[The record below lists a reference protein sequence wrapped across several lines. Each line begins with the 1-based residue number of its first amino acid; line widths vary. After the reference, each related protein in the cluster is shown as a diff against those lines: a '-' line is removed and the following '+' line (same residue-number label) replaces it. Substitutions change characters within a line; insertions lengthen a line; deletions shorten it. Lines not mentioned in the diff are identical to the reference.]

1 MSGCSTAQR
10 SGSGTALLT
19 GEWQA
24 VEINGQPVVSPGGA
38 RRPSLNFQPDSGRV
52 TGTGGCNR
60 LAGPFTQSGSS
71 LKFGALAM
79 TRMACADGA
88 LNTQETAFSAALRD
102 TDQYV
107 IANDTLTLLQG
118 TARRVR
124 LIR

>member
-1 MSGCSTAQR
+1 
-10 SGSGTALLT
+10 
-19 GEWQA
+19 
-24 VEINGQPVVSPGGA
+24 
-38 RRPSLNFQPDSGRV
+38 
-52 TGTGGCNR
+52 
-60 LAGPFTQSGSS
+60 
-71 LKFGALAM
+71 M